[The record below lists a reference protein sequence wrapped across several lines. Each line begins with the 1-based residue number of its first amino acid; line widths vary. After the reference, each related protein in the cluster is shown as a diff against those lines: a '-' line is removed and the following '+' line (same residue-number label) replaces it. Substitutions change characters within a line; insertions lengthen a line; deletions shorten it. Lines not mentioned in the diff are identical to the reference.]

1 MNFNKGRMAK
11 LAGLLR
17 EGVYADEGDEGAA
30 HETYETYEAE
40 EPEEAEEAYHAEA
53 DDVEETYEVDEAG
66 LKELEESFDL
76 RRVIRDEISKAIRNR
91 DSRTYE
97 WTTGQVHGRKSSG
110 KAGAVTMGFPGI
122 GFRR

>member
-1 MNFNKGRMAK
+1 MNFNRGRMAK

-17 EGVYADEGDEGAA
+17 ESREDETAHDEM
-30 HETYETYEAE
+30 
-40 EPEEAEEAYHAEA
+40 AEA
-53 DDVEETYEVDEAG
+53 DHDEMAEADEVEETYEVDEAG
-66 LKELEESFDL
+66 LEELEESFDL
-76 RRVIRDEISKAIRNR
+76 RRVIRDEITKAIRNR

-97 WTTGQVHGRKSSG
+97 WTSGQVHGRKTAA

>member
-1 MNFNKGRMAK
+1 MNFNRGRMAK

-17 EGVYADEGDEGAA
+17 ESVYDEGKDADE
-30 HETYETYEAE
+30 TN
-40 EPEEAEEAYHAEA
+40 EA
-53 DDVEETYEVDEAG
+53 DETDEALQSEADEVEETYEVDEAG

-76 RRVIRDEISKAIRNR
+76 RRVIRDEITKAIRNR

-97 WTTGQVHGRKSSG
+97 WTTGQVHGRKSAG